1 MLLGQHLL
9 AFQRESVPDEMLA
22 YLNLQPVQPEEL
34 TSIPASLEDSAY
46 LEAFEDRI
54 ISTKVSILV
63 LSCPLSE
70 SL

>member
-1 MLLGQHLL
+1 
-9 AFQRESVPDEMLA
+9 MLA

-34 TSIPASLEDSAY
+34 TSVPASLEDGAY
-46 LEAFEDRI
+46 LKTFEDLI